1 MKEAQRSEPLTRGP
15 EYQNGSLAGRTDRT
29 TQTNLAVIDSYIE
42 TAVRIG
48 TNPRF
53 VCDRSAVSSVIAQ
66 RDKNTVVALSAIR
79 K

>member
-1 MKEAQRSEPLTRGP
+1 MKEARMSQPLSYGS
-15 EYQNGSLAGRTDRT
+15 EYQNGSLAGGTNRT
-29 TQTNLAVIDSYIE
+29 TQTNLAVIDSYIK

-53 VCDRSAVSSVIAQ
+53 VCDWSAVSSVIAQ
-66 RDKNTVVALSAIR
+66 RDKNTVMALSTIR